1 MNKAELNAAI
11 AAENKRH
18 AEVLKD
24 LRAKLRVIEFEESV
38 RIKDVYKE
46 RKAFLEESGE
56 WLSKNKIIQVGDIV
70 EVIGSKAGKH
80 REVVASECWGIIG
93 TVISQYRVKTPEG
106 IKLEWRK
113 DHDKVTEQ
121 GYNKITKIMRDG
133 KFISVKDLMEQT
145 QG

>member
-1 MNKAELNAAI
+1 MNKSELKAAI

-18 AEVLKD
+18 AEVLKE
-24 LRAKLRVIEFEESV
+24 LESKLRVIEMEEEARS
-38 RIKDVYKE
+38 RQSYYNRKE
-46 RKAFLEESGE
+46 LLETTGE

-80 REVVASECWGIIG
+80 REVVTCQRWCIIG
-93 TVISQYRVKTPEG
+93 TVIGQYRVKTPEG

-113 DHDKVTEQ
+113 DHGKVTEQ

>member
-1 MNKAELNAAI
+1 MNKAELKAAI

-24 LRAKLRVIEFEESV
+24 LQAKLRVIEFEESA
-38 RIKDVYKE
+38 RSKDAYKE
-46 RKAFLEESGE
+46 RKASLEESGE
-56 WLSKNKIIQVGDIV
+56 WLAKNKIIQVGDIV

-80 REVVASECWGIIG
+80 REVVTCQRWGIIG
-93 TVISQYRVKTPEG
+93 TVIGQYRVKTPEG

-113 DHDKVTEQ
+113 DHGKVTEQ